1 MPYIPSMSSIT
12 VRNIPEN
19 VKAVLARRAEE
30 TGESLEAYLRRILEM
45 ESSKDPAPDQARLRF
60 RAILKKIEELPPLE
74 PGQKD
79 AWELSE
85 EFSRNDTPAVP

>member
-1 MPYIPSMSSIT
+1 MSSIT
-12 VRNIPEN
+12 VRNIPES
-19 VKAVLARRAEE
+19 VKAALVRRAEE
-30 TGESLEAYLRRILEM
+30 TGESLEAFLRRILEI
-45 ESSKDPAPDQARLRF
+45 ESSKDPAPDQWKLRF
-60 RAILKKIEELPPLE
+60 RAILKRIEELPPLE

>member
-1 MPYIPSMSSIT
+1 MSSIT
-12 VRNIPEN
+12 VRNIPES
-19 VKAVLARRAEE
+19 VKAALARRAEE

-45 ESSKDPAPDQARLRF
+45 ESSKDPAPDQAKLRF
-60 RAILKKIEELPPLE
+60 RAILKRIEELPPLE

>member
-1 MPYIPSMSSIT
+1 MSSIT
-12 VRNIPEN
+12 VRNIPES
-19 VKAVLARRAEE
+19 VKAALARRAEE

-45 ESSKDPAPDQARLRF
+45 ESSKDPAPDQAKLRF
-60 RAILKKIEELPPLE
+60 RAILKRIEELPPLE

-85 EFSRNDTPAVP
+85 EFSRNDTPAVA